1 MSRIAYVNGAYV
13 SHREAAVSIDDRG
26 YQFGDGIYEVVYII
40 DGHMADEEAHLDRL
54 ERSLREVDMPMPVR
68 RSVLKMIMARV
79 MRLNQVQTGLV
90 YLQITRGVARRDHK
104 WKTDLKPAL
113 VVTAKNT
120 MAKVPVDVAAVSV
133 ITVPD
138 QRWERR
144 DIKTIQLLPNCLAKQ
159 QASLAGAYE
168 ALMTEPDGTV
178 TEGSSSNAWI
188 VTKDDVLITAP
199 ATHKILN
206 GITRRAVMAV
216 AQELQ
221 LRIEERHFTVDE
233 VKSAKEAFL
242 TSASSHVTAIGMID
256 GEPIMDGQAGMVA
269 KRLRMA
275 YIEQVVTNEKSASAF

>member
-40 DGHMADEEAHLDRL
+40 DGHMADQEAHLDRL
-54 ERSLREVDMPMPVR
+54 ERSLHEVDMPMPVTR
-68 RSVLKMIMARV
+68 PVLKMIMARV
-79 MRLNQVQTGLV
+79 IRQNQVQTGLV

-104 WKTDLKPAL
+104 WKVDLKPAL

-120 MAKVPVDVAAVSV
+120 MAQVPEEVSAVSV

-168 ALMTEPDGTV
+168 ALMTEADGTI

-188 VTKDDVLITAP
+188 VTKDDVLVTAP

-221 LRIEERHFTVDE
+221 LRIEERHFTVAE
-233 VKSAKEAFL
+233 VKDAKEAFL
-242 TSASSHVTAIGMID
+242 TSASSHVTSIGTID
-256 GEPIMDGQAGMVA
+256 GAPIFDGQTGAVA
-269 KRLRMA
+269 KRLRLA
-275 YIEQVVTNEKSASAF
+275 YIEEVISQD